1 MERRKAVAIEHL
13 DRQIGRFQ
21 ELIASPFYDPEKYDQ
36 IYAET
41 EYVLRQLFPSEDVAR
56 FRDNAV
62 SNFQSEIEKRAKRIG
77 RSEATRYALLKDDSP
92 PMLYRQASE
101 QCLSKLRD
109 YRKRIEVFWDD
120 TVSGTQLES
129 ITVQGDFVMRDKHE
143 NKSTHS
149 IGDISNST
157 VSGVALGDNIS
168 IISNLNTSD
177 QTGLAQ
183 ALQTLTDAVLA
194 SKDLPADQ
202 KEDYVDAINQI
213 GKEATKQ
220 KPNKIT
226 LKGMIDGLLG
236 TLKAVP
242 DVVQAVTAVRP
253 LLDQLH
259 P

>member
-1 MERRKAVAIEHL
+1 MERRKAVAIERL

-21 ELIASPFYDPEKYDQ
+21 ELIASPFFDPEKYDQ

-41 EYVLRQLFPSEDVAR
+41 EYVLRQLFSSEDVMR

-62 SNFQSEIEKRAKRIG
+62 SNFQSEVEKRAKRIG
-77 RSEATRYALLKDDSP
+77 RSKATRYYLLISDP
-92 PMLYRQASE
+92 PSVLYHQASE

-129 ITVQGDFVMRDKHE
+129 ITVQGDIVMRDKHE
-143 NKSTHS
+143 NKPAHS
-149 IGDISNST
+149 IHISNST
-157 VSGVALGDNIS
+157 VSGVALGESIS
-168 IISNLNTSD
+168 IISNLNTSG

-213 GKEATKQ
+213 GKEAAKQ

-242 DVVQAVTAVRP
+242 DVVQAVTAVMP

>member
-1 MERRKAVAIEHL
+1 MERRKAVAIERL
-13 DRQIGRFQ
+13 DQQIGRFQ

-41 EYVLRQLFPSEDVAR
+41 EYVLRQLFSSEDVAR

-62 SNFQSEIEKRAKRIG
+62 SNFQSEFEEIAKRIG
-77 RSEATRYALLKDDSP
+77 RSAATRYILLKDDSP

-120 TVSGTQLES
+120 TVSGTQ
-129 ITVQGDFVMRDKHE
+129 HE
-143 NKSTHS
+143 NKPAHS
-149 IGDISNST
+149 IHISNST
-157 VSGVALGDNIS
+157 VSGVALGESIS
-168 IISNLNTSD
+168 IISNLNTS
-177 QTGLAQ
+177 GLAQ

-202 KEDYVDAINQI
+202 KEEYVDAINQI
-213 GKEATKQ
+213 GKEAAKQ

-242 DVVQAVTAVRP
+242 DVVQAVTAVMP